1 MPNTTKPA
9 SMEALMEELCDLL
22 RQVLGR
28 GADAQSS
35 ARINELLSEI
45 GRIRVAME
53 RQTENL
59 EALRPGLSAFEAM
72 STRLENVEE
81 NQQRMLSSIEWI
93 CQTLGHPAFHED
105 D

>member
-59 EALRPGLSAFEAM
+59 EAIRPGLSAFEAM
-72 STRLENVEE
+72 STRLENVEK
-81 NQQRMLSSIEWI
+81 NQQQMLSAVEWF
-93 CQTLGHPAFHED
+93 CRTLGHPAFHED